1 MPVMVSLPYHWYTCL
16 SLIWRHIMGRQAVA
30 LLVLA
35 LVILGTHLG
44 CSSPPEGSPEWHF
57 NHAYD
62 LANQG
67 LYEEAEAEYTKVLEG
82 NPTNTTKTQA
92 YINRAA
98 AYNSLQRWE
107 EAISDST
114 EAINLD
120 PESTLAY
127 LNRAMAYN
135 ATEEYDLAI
144 ADFSKII
151 ELDDTIAEAYVHRAY
166 AYINKEEFHKAI
178 TDCNKAIYIDPEQTY
193 AYFNRGLAHKG
204 LGSIEEAISDF
215 EDFVILTDS
224 AAWIEM
230 ATQEIE
236 SLLDE
241 QAELEAM
248 D

>member
-1 MPVMVSLPYHWYTCL
+1 
-16 SLIWRHIMGRQAVA
+16 MGRHAVA
-30 LLVLA
+30 LLVLGLA
-35 LVILGTHLG
+35 ILGTHLG
-44 CSSPPEGSPEWHF
+44 CSSPPEGSPEWYF
-57 NHAYD
+57 KRAYD

-135 ATEEYDLAI
+135 DTEEYALAV

-151 ELDDTIAEAYVHRAY
+151 ELDDTIAEAYIHRAD
-166 AYINKEEFHKAI
+166 AYLNMEEFQKAI
-178 TDCNKAIYIDPEQTY
+178 ADCTKALDIDPEQTL

-204 LGSIEEAISDF
+204 LGLTEEAISDF
-215 EDFVILTDS
+215 EDFVMLVDS
-224 AAWIEM
+224 PAWIER
-230 ATQEIE
+230 ASQEIE
-236 SLLDE
+236 SLLGE
-241 QAELEAM
+241 KAESEAM

>member
-1 MPVMVSLPYHWYTCL
+1 
-16 SLIWRHIMGRQAVA
+16 MGRRTVV
-30 LLVLA
+30 LFVLV
-35 LVILGTHLG
+35 LVILGTQLG
-44 CSSPPEGSPEWHF
+44 CSRPPEGSPEWHF
-57 NHAYD
+57 NRAYD

-82 NPTNTTKTQA
+82 NPTNHTKTQA

-151 ELDDTIAEAYVHRAY
+151 EVDDTIAEAYVHQAY
-166 AYINKEEFHKAI
+166 AYIKKEEFHKAI
-178 TDCNKAIYIDPEQTY
+178 TDCNKALDIDPEQTY
-193 AYFNRGLAHKG
+193 AYFNRGLAYKG
-204 LGSIEEAISDF
+204 LGLIEEAISDF

-224 AAWIEM
+224 PTWIER
-230 ATQEIE
+230 ASQEIA
-236 SLLDE
+236 SLIEE
-241 QAELEAM
+241 QAESEAM